1 MRESTAN
8 VYLRPAMGRAN
19 LDVVVN
25 AHVTKVILTHLPGQF
40 SNERCISYFLAFH
53 IIGEM

>member
-1 MRESTAN
+1 MRESTAK

-25 AHVTKVILTHLPGQF
+25 AHVTKVILTQLLPGQF
-40 SNERCISYFLAFH
+40 SHERCIS
-53 IIGEM
+53 